1 MKLENITAII
11 RKTRRGGEPWPQLA
25 NTKANAEPAG
35 HEKLG
40 KK

>member
-1 MKLENITAII
+1 
-11 RKTRRGGEPWPQLA
+11 LA

-40 KK
+40 KKWLLKSGS